1 MGHEYSSFF
10 SFGCGISPYEN
21 HLTHLLFY
29 FLFLFCFLSADLR
42 LILPINSNFYMF
54 AYKWQSFAK
63 LCSLYENNYHIKI
76 NKYIA
81 NAISMVCGVI
91 SEHAVIVYSIRC
103 NARYV
108 YRKIF
113 FYFYKYQVEPFLKL

>member
-1 MGHEYSSFF
+1 M
-10 SFGCGISPYEN
+10 
-21 HLTHLLFY
+21 
-29 FLFLFCFLSADLR
+29 
-42 LILPINSNFYMF
+42 ILPINSNFYMF